1 MDFGFAAFIQ
11 FGVSSIAQQQQEVT
25 CNLRFWLSGGV
36 YCECVGVPDIQENLY
51 KPLGLRRLQTM
62 ECDGVPSLALH
73 HQPNRTAPQCPTREI
88 CCRPCVD
95 LWTPSPRCPAT
106 LVSA

>member
-36 YCECVGVPDIQENLY
+36 YCECV
-51 KPLGLRRLQTM
+51 
-62 ECDGVPSLALH
+62 A
-73 HQPNRTAPQCPTREI
+73 CPTSKKI
-88 CCRPCVD
+88 YTN
-95 LWTPSPRCPAT
+95 L
-106 LVSA
+106 